1 VNLAEPGRHTL
12 VRVNKTTK
20 AGDWTSDGF
29 AFANTSST
37 VGSRFDSTGPF
48 TLASSYSLQVL
59 LDAKVS
65 DQTNTTCGYMMFNG
79 PWKSSSIAIR
89 TATDYGADGAL
100 YYVADNAFGANASSR
115 PRFTNGSRELP
126 YTYAT
131 AIIDGKKAMFFG
143 GTDYP
148 TSGTALNTKTVD
160 ATAQPLT
167 KLHIGGGQGPQDFTG
182 TLKSFRYYDRVLTE
196 EELKRNRQV
205 DSARYFGELAFTNVV
220 VAVDDNLD
228 VAATPAPGAYAVEGA
243 YAFTVAAG
251 NDTPNGYKLQEWDGT
266 KWTNARFVE
275 SLSYT
280 YDASTSAPLV
290 KLTWRKSHPF
300 IFVVR

>member
-1 VNLAEPGRHTL
+1 MADGRPT
-12 VRVNKTTK
+12 
-20 AGDWTSDGF
+20 DGF
-29 AFANTSST
+29 AFTNTSST
-37 VGSRFDSTGPF
+37 VGSRFDSAGPF

-59 LDAKVS
+59 LDAKAS
-65 DQTNTTCGYMMFNG
+65 EQADATCGYMMFNA

-89 TATDYGADGAL
+89 TATDYGSDGSL
-100 YYVADNAFGANASSR
+100 YYVADAAFGENASAR

-131 AIIDGKKAMFFG
+131 AILDGKKAMFFD

-160 ATAQPLT
+160 AAAQPLT
-167 KLHIGGGQGPQDFTG
+167 KLHIGGGQGAQDFTG

-220 VAVDDNLD
+220 VEVADDLD
-228 VAATPAPGAYAVEGA
+228 VVATPAPGVYAVEGS
-243 YAFTVAAG
+243 YTFTCAAG
-251 NDTPNGYKLQEWDGT
+251 TDTLDGYKLQIWDETSGAWGT
-266 KWTNARFVE
+266 PTSGE

-280 YDASTSAPLV
+280 YDAATAPAKV
-290 KLTWRKSHPF
+290 RITWRKTNPF
-300 IFVVR
+300 MLVVR